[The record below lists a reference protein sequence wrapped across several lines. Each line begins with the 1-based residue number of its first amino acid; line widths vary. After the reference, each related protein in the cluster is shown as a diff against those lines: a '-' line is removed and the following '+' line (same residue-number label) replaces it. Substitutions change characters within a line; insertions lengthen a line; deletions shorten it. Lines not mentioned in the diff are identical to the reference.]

1 MSQKITIDPITRL
14 EGHGKIE
21 LFLDENGRVRDAFW
35 QVVELRGFERF
46 CVGRPA
52 EEMPRIVP
60 NICGVCPSAHH
71 MAATKALDDLYSVEP
86 TPAAR
91 LIRELEFNAFFI
103 EDHYIHFFLLAAP
116 DFIMGPDAD
125 PKERN
130 ILGVIG
136 KVGKEIGAR
145 VIEVRRRNRDII
157 RHIFGKAPHPEGG
170 LPGGVPKGITEDDRR
185 WIRQTAVSTL
195 DFAQFAIQLF
205 KDMVLKNPAYL
216 DLITH
221 EAYRLNTYYMA
232 LVDQDNRVNLYD
244 GDVRVI
250 DPDGQEYLRFH
261 PRDYDR
267 YIGEWVEPW
276 TYIRLTHLKPLG
288 WQGLIE
294 GPGTSLFRVAPLARL
309 NVADALKTP
318 LAQKEAQILFD
329 TLGGKPCHLT
339 LATHW
344 ARLICALQAAEHNV
358 MIADDPQLTSRDLRN
373 MDLKL
378 RHKGVGAV
386 EAPRGTLFHHYETD
400 DDGIITR
407 ANLIV
412 ATQNNAAPIC
422 LSIKKAAREFVRGP
436 DVKEGF
442 LNMVEMAFRAYDPCL
457 SCATHSLPG
466 GLPLTVAIRDHAGRL
481 IREITP
487 ACPPGPRTG
496 YCSPPAARNSHQSD

>member
-1 MSQKITIDPITRL
+1 MSRKITIDPITRL

-21 LFLDENGRVRDAFW
+21 LFLDEQGKVADAYW

-46 CVGRPA
+46 CLGRPA

-71 MAATKALDDLYSVEP
+71 MAATKALDDLYAVEP

-91 LIRELEFNAFFI
+91 LIRELEYHAFYI
-103 EDHYIHFFLLAAP
+103 EDHFIHFFFLAAP
-116 DFIMGPDAD
+116 DFVVGPDAD

-136 KVGKEIGAR
+136 RVGKEIGAK

-157 RHIFGKAPHPEGG
+157 RHVFGKAPHPEGG
-170 LPGGVPKGITEDDRR
+170 LPGGVPRGITEQDRV
-185 WIRQTAVSTL
+185 WIKETAVFSL
-195 DFAQFAIQLF
+195 EFAQFALKLF
-205 KDMVLKNPAYL
+205 KDVVLANKNYM
-216 DLITH
+216 DLILND
-221 EAYRLNTYYMA
+221 AYKLQTYYMA
-232 LVDQDNRVNLYD
+232 LVDDENRAAFYD
-244 GDVRVI
+244 GTVRVV
-250 DPDGQEYLRFH
+250 DFNGKEYARFKGH
-261 PRDYDR
+261 DYDR

-288 WQGLIE
+288 WHGLKDGE
-294 GPGTSLFRVAPLARL
+294 GTSLYRVAPLARL
-309 NVADALKTP
+309 NVSDTMQTP
-318 LAQKEAQILFD
+318 LAQKEAEIMFE
-329 TLGGKPCHLT
+329 TLGGKPAHHT

-344 ARLICALQAAEHNV
+344 ARLICALQAAELNCT
-358 MIADDPQLTSRDLRN
+358 IADDPRLTSKDIRN
-373 MDLKL
+373 MNLKL
-378 RHKGVGAV
+378 RNKGVGVV

-400 DDGIITR
+400 DQGILTKV
-407 ANLIV
+407 NLIV

-422 LSIKKAAREFVRGP
+422 LSVKKAAQAFVKGP

-466 GLPLTVAIRDHAGRL
+466 SMPLSVTIRDHVGQI
-481 IREITP
+481 IRELK
-487 ACPPGPRTG
+487 R
-496 YCSPPAARNSHQSD
+496 